1 MRSTHIYTYL
11 NTHEYTNHLN
21 KFRNYLYTLYK
32 RADEIIRTT
41 DFNFIN
47 REINRGAKNKFQPNQ
62 DFTVLCIIAFNILC
76 AYICNR
82 RIIFKGNWHK
92 FNQGVEKKKYSVESR
107 RWKSSTCRVKNERF
121 ADEKGHVP

>member
-32 RADEIIRTT
+32 RADEITRTT

-92 FNQGVEKKKYSVESR
+92 FNQGVEKKNIPSNLVVGNHPR
-107 RWKSSTCRVKNERF
+107 
-121 ADEKGHVP
+121 AA